1 MLRRVSAP
9 RSRSSLVLLLTAV
22 VAGCAIVVFAVR
34 ALLRDP
40 SDDAAWVAVVL
51 GVLFVAWGIAFDR
64 LPDSDEHDHDA
75 DHDDADHDHDHDEDD
90 HDRRRVTGV
99 LSTAMAA
106 AGGYVVIRAIGRP
119 VDTALVGAL
128 AWPAWRLVN
137 RWLDGVIRR
146 REACGEPD
154 GAAD

>member
-1 MLRRVSAP
+1 M
-9 RSRSSLVLLLTAV
+9 
-22 VAGCAIVVFAVR
+22 VAGFAIVVFAVR

-64 LPDSDEHDHDA
+64 LPDDDDDGDEHDA
-75 DHDDADHDHDHDEDD
+75 DHDDDDDHDDHDH
-90 HDRRRVTGV
+90 HDRRRATGV

-106 AGGYVVIRAIGRP
+106 TGAYVVIRAIGRP

-137 RWLDGVIRR
+137 RFLDGIIRR
-146 REACGEPD
+146 REARGEPD

>member
-1 MLRRVSAP
+1 
-9 RSRSSLVLLLTAV
+9 V

-40 SDDAAWVAVVL
+40 SDDAAWVAVLL

-64 LPDSDEHDHDA
+64 IPDDDDDQHHDDDQDDHDQ
-75 DHDDADHDHDHDEDD
+75 DV

-99 LSTAMAA
+99 LSTVMAA
-106 AGGYVVIRAIGRP
+106 TGAYVVIRAIGRP

-128 AWPAWRLVN
+128 TWPAWRLVN
-137 RWLDGVIRR
+137 RFLDGVIRR
-146 REACGEPD
+146 REARGEPD

>member
-1 MLRRVSAP
+1 MPVP
-9 RSRSSLVLLLTAV
+9 RSRSSLVVLLTAV
-22 VAGCAIVVFAVR
+22 VAGCAIVAFAVW

-40 SDDAAWVAVVL
+40 SDDAAWVAVGL
-51 GVLFVAWGIAFDR
+51 GGLFVAWGIAFDR
-64 LPDSDEHDHDA
+64 LPDDDDDYDH
-75 DHDDADHDHDHDEDD
+75 EG
-90 HDRRRVTGV
+90 RRVTGV
-99 LSTAMAA
+99 LSTAMVATGA
-106 AGGYVVIRAIGRP
+106 YVVIRAIGRP

-146 REACGEPD
+146 REARGEPD

>member
-1 MLRRVSAP
+1 M
-9 RSRSSLVLLLTAV
+9 

-64 LPDSDEHDHDA
+64 LPD
-75 DHDDADHDHDHDEDD
+75 DDDDDDHDHDHHDD
-90 HDRRRVTGV
+90 DHDQDNHDRRRVTGV

-106 AGGYVVIRAIGRP
+106 TGAYVVIRAIGRP
-119 VDTALVGAL
+119 VDSALVGAL
-128 AWPAWRLVN
+128 TWPAWRLVN
-137 RWLDGVIRR
+137 RFVDGVVRR
-146 REACGEPD
+146 REARGEAD
-154 GAAD
+154 GATD

>member
-1 MLRRVSAP
+1 MSAP
-9 RSRSSLVLLLTAV
+9 RSRSSLIVLLAAV

-40 SDDAAWVAVVL
+40 SDDTAWVAVVL

-64 LPDSDEHDHDA
+64 LPDDDDD
-75 DHDDADHDHDHDEDD
+75 DHDDDHDHDHDHDN

-106 AGGYVVIRAIGRP
+106 TGAYVVIRAIGRP
-119 VDTALVGAL
+119 VDSALVGAL
-128 AWPAWRLVN
+128 TWPAWRLVN
-137 RWLDGVIRR
+137 RFLDGVIRR
-146 REACGEPD
+146 REARGEPD
-154 GAAD
+154 GATE

>member
-1 MLRRVSAP
+1 MSAP
-9 RSRSSLVLLLTAV
+9 RSRSSLIVLLTAV

-34 ALLRDP
+34 ALFRDP
-40 SDDAAWVAVVL
+40 SADAAWVAVVL
-51 GVLFVAWGIAFDR
+51 GALFVAWGIAFDR
-64 LPDSDEHDHDA
+64 LPDEDHDQ
-75 DHDDADHDHDHDEDD
+75 HDDD

-106 AGGYVVIRAIGRP
+106 TGAYVVIRAVGRP

-137 RWLDGVIRR
+137 RFLDGVIRR
-146 REACGEPD
+146 REARGEPD

>member
-1 MLRRVSAP
+1 M
-9 RSRSSLVLLLTAV
+9 

-40 SDDAAWVAVVL
+40 SDDAAWAGVVV

-64 LPDSDEHDHDA
+64 LPD
-75 DHDDADHDHDHDEDD
+75 DDDDDDHDHDHD

-106 AGGYVVIRAIGRP
+106 TGGYVVIRAIGRP

-137 RWLDGVIRR
+137 RFLDGVIRR
-146 REACGEPD
+146 REARGEPD

>member
-1 MLRRVSAP
+1 MSAP
-9 RSRSSLVLLLTAV
+9 RSRASLIVLLTAV

-34 ALLRDP
+34 ALLHDP
-40 SDDAAWVAVVL
+40 SDDAAWVAVLL

-64 LPDSDEHDHDA
+64 IPDDDDQHHDDDQDDHDQ
-75 DHDDADHDHDHDEDD
+75 DV

-99 LSTAMAA
+99 LSTVMAA
-106 AGGYVVIRAIGRP
+106 TGAYVVIRAIGRP

-128 AWPAWRLVN
+128 TWPAWRLVN
-137 RWLDGVIRR
+137 RFLDGVIRR
-146 REACGEPD
+146 REARGEPD

>member
-1 MLRRVSAP
+1 MSAP
-9 RSRSSLVLLLTAV
+9 RSRASLIVLLTAV

-40 SDDAAWVAVVL
+40 SDDAAWVAVLL

-64 LPDSDEHDHDA
+64 IPDDDEDQ
-75 DHDDADHDHDHDEDD
+75 DD

-99 LSTAMAA
+99 LSTVMAA
-106 AGGYVVIRAIGRP
+106 TGAYVVIRAIGRP

-128 AWPAWRLVN
+128 TWPAWRLVN
-137 RWLDGVIRR
+137 RFLDGVIRR
-146 REACGEPD
+146 REARGEPD

>member
-1 MLRRVSAP
+1 MSAP
-9 RSRSSLVLLLTAV
+9 RSRASLIVLLTAV

-40 SDDAAWVAVVL
+40 SDDAAWVAVLL
-51 GVLFVAWGIAFDR
+51 GVLFVAWGIAFHR
-64 LPDSDEHDHDA
+64 IPDDDDQHHDDDQDDHDQ
-75 DHDDADHDHDHDEDD
+75 DV

-99 LSTAMAA
+99 LSTVMAA
-106 AGGYVVIRAIGRP
+106 TGAYVVIRAIGRP

-128 AWPAWRLVN
+128 TWPAWRLVN
-137 RWLDGVIRR
+137 RFLDGVIRR
-146 REACGEPD
+146 REARGEPD

>member
-1 MLRRVSAP
+1 MSAP
-9 RSRSSLVLLLTAV
+9 RSRSSLVVLLTAV

-64 LPDSDEHDHDA
+64 LPD
-75 DHDDADHDHDHDEDD
+75 DDDDDDHDEDD

-106 AGGYVVIRAIGRP
+106 TGAYVVIRAIGRP

-128 AWPAWRLVN
+128 TWPAWRLVN
-137 RWLDGVIRR
+137 RFLDGVIRR
-146 REACGEPD
+146 REARGEPD

>member
-1 MLRRVSAP
+1 VI
-9 RSRSSLVLLLTAV
+9 
-22 VAGCAIVVFAVR
+22 AGCAIVVFAVR

-40 SDDAAWVAVVL
+40 SDDAAWVAVLL

-64 LPDSDEHDHDA
+64 IPD
-75 DHDDADHDHDHDEDD
+75 DDDDDDD

-106 AGGYVVIRAIGRP
+106 TGAYVVIRAIGRP

-128 AWPAWRLVN
+128 TWPAWRLVN
-137 RWLDGVIRR
+137 RFLDGVIRR
-146 REACGEPD
+146 REARGEPD

>member
-1 MLRRVSAP
+1 
-9 RSRSSLVLLLTAV
+9 V

-40 SDDAAWVAVVL
+40 FDDAAWVAVVL
-51 GVLFVAWGIAFDR
+51 GALFVAWGIAFDR
-64 LPDSDEHDHDA
+64 LPD
-75 DHDDADHDHDHDEDD
+75 DDDDHDHDHDDDRED

-106 AGGYVVIRAIGRP
+106 TGAYVVIRAIGRP

-146 REACGEPD
+146 REARGEPD

>member
-1 MLRRVSAP
+1 VSAP
-9 RSRSSLVLLLTAV
+9 RSRASLIVLLTAV

-40 SDDAAWVAVVL
+40 SDDAAWVAVLL

-64 LPDSDEHDHDA
+64 IPDD
-75 DHDDADHDHDHDEDD
+75 DD

-99 LSTAMAA
+99 LSTVMAA
-106 AGGYVVIRAIGRP
+106 TGAYVVIRAIGRP

-128 AWPAWRLVN
+128 TWPAWRLVN
-137 RWLDGVIRR
+137 RFLDGVIRR
-146 REACGEPD
+146 REARGEPD

>member
-1 MLRRVSAP
+1 M
-9 RSRSSLVLLLTAV
+9 AV

-51 GVLFVAWGIAFDR
+51 GALFVAWGIAFDR
-64 LPDSDEHDHDA
+64 LPDDAHDHD
-75 DHDDADHDHDHDEDD
+75 DDRDDRDD

-99 LSTAMAA
+99 LSTALAA
-106 AGGYVVIRAIGRP
+106 TGAYVVIRAIGGS

-128 AWPAWRLVN
+128 VWPVWRLVN
-137 RWLDGVIRR
+137 RFLDGVIRR
-146 REACGEPD
+146 REARGEPD

>member
-1 MLRRVSAP
+1 
-9 RSRSSLVLLLTAV
+9 V

-64 LPDSDEHDHDA
+64 LPDDDA
-75 DHDDADHDHDHDEDD
+75 DDDADDDGDHDDDHDQAN
-90 HDRRRVTGV
+90 HDRRGVTGV
-99 LSTAMAA
+99 LTTAMAA
-106 AGGYVVIRAIGRP
+106 TGAYVVIRAIGRP

-128 AWPAWRLVN
+128 TWPAWRLVN
-137 RWLDGVIRR
+137 RFLDGVIRR
-146 REACGEPD
+146 REARGEPD
-154 GAAD
+154 GATD